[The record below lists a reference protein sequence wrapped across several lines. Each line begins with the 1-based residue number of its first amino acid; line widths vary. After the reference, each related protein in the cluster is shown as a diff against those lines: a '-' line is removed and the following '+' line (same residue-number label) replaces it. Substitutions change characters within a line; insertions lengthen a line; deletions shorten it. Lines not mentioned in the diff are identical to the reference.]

1 MQNTEGELSKI
12 SPLRAWDQPRGVGL
26 QPLQRSTMTD
36 TGSPSRPAVPTRTVA
51 PGSAFY
57 QHLLRRIHGL
67 GLPYGR
73 EDSFKLSQ
81 RQIIQDR
88 VLIGINRADLPA
100 QAMFEIAHELGMP
113 GPCRELLAPHTPQAN
128 VVLFGIEDRAD
139 GSVCKLYLEFW
150 DQVKQEVRRTGARTP
165 LLLHLGVKWDSA
177 RPGQH
182 EVARYTCYPLLP
194 VRDILRRM
202 AMVYPR
208 DGSPSTSEAALGIVR
223 QGVKRNPAASFLYL
237 EVGESDN
244 PRCSFD
250 VNLYK
255 TGLSV
260 ADAAPELRQAAGHFG
275 IAAEAIDAQLQRLG
289 HCPLGHLSAGTDR
302 HGGEFLSVYGE
313 IRPL

>member
-1 MQNTEGELSKI
+1 
-12 SPLRAWDQPRGVGL
+12 
-26 QPLQRSTMTD
+26 MTD
-36 TGSPSRPAVPTRTVA
+36 TPPHSQPKPQSSGRSA
-51 PGSAFY
+51 PY
-57 QHLLRRIHGL
+57 RQLLQRINGL
-67 GLPYGR
+67 GVPYGR
-73 EDSFKLSQ
+73 EDSFKLT
-81 RQIIQDR
+81 RQQLIPDR
-88 VLIGINRADLPA
+88 VLIGIQRASLPVPV
-100 QAMFEIAHELGMP
+100 MFAIASELGMP
-113 GPCRELLAPHTPQAN
+113 AACEAVLAPHLAQAN
-128 VVLFGIEDRAD
+128 VVLFGIEDRAG

-150 DQVKQEVRRTGARTP
+150 DQVRREVRQTGAQTP